1 MGTQGKLT
9 FETDDDFSILYK
21 GELYT
26 SYDFSIYIENEDDF
40 DEIIFLGPYGSSPKS
55 GKFSEVE
62 EMIQK
67 IRENTSE
74 DRCFLGGNR
83 GVEWIAYTTE
93 ADDIISRAQK
103 IAQELNL
110 LPRETVLKMFA
121 EVLDIQQ

>member
-1 MGTQGKLT
+1 MNIQGKLT
-9 FETDDDFSILYK
+9 FQTDWDFSILYK
-21 GELYT
+21 DELYS
-26 SYDFSIYIENEDDF
+26 SYDFDIYIENEDDF
-40 DEIIFLGPYGSSPKS
+40 DEIIFLGPYGSGPAS

-67 IRENTSE
+67 IRENPSE

-93 ADDIISRAQK
+93 TDDIISRAKK
-103 IAQELNL
+103 IAQELKL

-121 EVLDIQQ
+121 EMLDS